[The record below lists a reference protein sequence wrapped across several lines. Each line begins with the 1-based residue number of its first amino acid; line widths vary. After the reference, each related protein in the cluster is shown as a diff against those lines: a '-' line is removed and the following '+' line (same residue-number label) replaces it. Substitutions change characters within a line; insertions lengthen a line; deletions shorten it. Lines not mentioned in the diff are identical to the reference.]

1 MQLPAGRGILVS
13 SGGQMKN
20 DIDWESLAF
29 DAVLLWSWPVLL
41 AAVALS
47 WLT

>member
-1 MQLPAGRGILVS
+1 
-13 SGGQMKN
+13 MKN

-41 AAVALS
+41 AAVAILS